1 MAPSSS
7 VFPFS
12 VLALAPF
19 TPNPSG
25 AADAVPRTVDGD
37 SLDRVLEEFR
47 ISFGISPPRGQH
59 VREDLDVRLV
69 SRKDFHMDRIAPKI
83 PGFRRRGETGGAPA
97 PAGPDAKDGPSSS
110 PIDDLLR
117 RVALPGPESP
127 TGAGSSETRGTGVE
141 SDVGAVLQAVL
152 SDRTF
157 QAVESAWAG
166 LHLLLRQG
174 SPERRPEVR
183 IVPVSPE
190 TLEETLDALLPLV
203 AEDLPSL
210 VLIDLPC
217 ESTPRGLELLEKT
230 ARFGETLMVPVVAW
244 APATFFHLGH
254 WEDLERLP
262 FLPHHLENPAFA
274 KFRKLGKSPA
284 SRWVALCCN
293 RFLHRYPYGPKNRV
307 EALPFEER
315 GRPLAS
321 PVWAAGAVV
330 CRCWSETGWP
340 TRFTE
345 WGRFQIGGLPLLPGE
360 GGRLFPTET
369 NFSEDR
375 MRQFVK
381 AGFVPLGSMPG
392 RDSIFFPWETT
403 LGCSPLR
410 YQLFLSRIAHFL
422 LRLRDE
428 TGRGTDA
435 GLLEGTIR
443 NAFGILWETTGH
455 PAPANLDVAVR
466 RAGPGGTTIV
476 RVAVEPSREILPP
489 GGRVELE
496 IPF

>member
-25 AADAVPRTVDGD
+25 AAGAVPRTVDGE
-37 SLDRVLEEFR
+37 SLDRVLEGLG
-47 ISFGISPPRGQH
+47 ISIRISPPRGQRP
-59 VREDLDVRLV
+59 REDLTVQIA
-69 SRKDFHMDRIAPKI
+69 SRNDFHPDRIAPKI
-83 PGFRRRGETGGAPA
+83 PGFRKRAETGGAPA
-97 PAGPDAKDGPSSS
+97 PPGPAAKDEPSPS

-117 RVALPGPESP
+117 KVALPGQEGPP
-127 TGAGSSETRGTGVE
+127 GAGSSGTVGTGVE
-141 SDVGAVLQAVL
+141 SDVGAMLQAVL
-152 SDRTF
+152 SDGTF
-157 QAVESAWAG
+157 RAVESAWAG
-166 LHLLLRQG
+166 LRLLLRQG

-190 TLEETLDALLPLV
+190 TLEETLDALLPLL

-217 ESTPRGLELLEKT
+217 ESTPRGFELLEKT

-244 APATFFHLGH
+244 APASFFHLGS
-254 WEDLERLP
+254 WEDLDRLP
-262 FLPHHLENPAFA
+262 FLPHHLEDPAFA

-293 RFLHRYPYGPKNRV
+293 GFLHRFPYGPQNRV

-315 GRPLAS
+315 ERPLAS
-321 PVWAAGAVV
+321 PVWAAGAIV

-345 WGRFQIGGLPLLPGE
+345 WGRFQVGGLPLLPGE
-360 GGRLFPTET
+360 GGRPFPTET

-403 LGCSPLR
+403 LGGSPLR

-428 TGRGTDA
+428 AGRGTDA
-435 GLLEGTIR
+435 GLLEGILR
-443 NAFGILWETTGH
+443 NAIGTLWETTGH
-455 PAPANLDVAVR
+455 PAPAGLEVAVR
-466 RAGPGGTTIV
+466 GTDPGGTTIV
-476 RVAVEPSREILPP
+476 RIAVEPSREILPP